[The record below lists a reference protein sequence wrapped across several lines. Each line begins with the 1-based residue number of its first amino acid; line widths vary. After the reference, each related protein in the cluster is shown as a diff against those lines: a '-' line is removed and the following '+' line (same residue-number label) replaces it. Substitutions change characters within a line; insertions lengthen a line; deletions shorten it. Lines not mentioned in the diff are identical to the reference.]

1 MSTRDSVWIGENGGR
16 SVHLYFELAEREL
29 DAGQIVAA
37 PLYLAVSGVD
47 ATGDV
52 KEVAVR
58 LPKEFGEALL
68 SVLSSSDQR
77 HIRCKVL

>member
-1 MSTRDSVWIGENGGR
+1 MSTRDSVWLGENDGK

-29 DAGQIVAA
+29 DAGQMVAA
-37 PLYLAVSGVD
+37 PLYLAASGVG

-52 KEVAVR
+52 KEVTVR
-58 LPKEFGEALL
+58 LAKEFGEALL
-68 SVLSSSDQR
+68 SVLSSHQR